1 MRARLKRD
9 RLGPLYAIADADALG
24 DTPMPEAVAAM
35 AEAGIRT
42 IQIRAKGRSG
52 AEQHRL
58 LTECLAAIEAI
69 EGAGEEVD
77 LWIDDRVD
85 LAALFPDSKCVG
97 VHVGQRDLPP
107 AAARRVVGDG
117 AWIGLST
124 HDEEQV
130 TAAELDPAVDLVAVG
145 PIFPT
150 VSKGRPDPVVGLDFL
165 ARARRLTGKPL
176 VAIGGIGADEI
187 SSVLAAGAD
196 AAVVL
201 SALCGGAGGLGRAGR
216 AEITDRC
223 RNLMLAAGCASS

>member
-1 MRARLKRD
+1 VRKLLARE
-9 RLGPLYAIADADALG
+9 RLGPVYAIADADALG

-58 LTECLAAIEAI
+58 LTECLAAVGNLKSEI
-69 EGAGEEVD
+69 D
-77 LWIDDRVD
+77 LWIDDRAD
-85 LAALFPDSKCVG
+85 LAALFPGVG

-117 AWIGLST
+117 VWIGLST
-124 HDEEQV
+124 HDAAQV
-130 TAAELDPAVDLVAVG
+130 EAAELDPDVDLVAVG

-150 VSKGRPDPVVGLDFL
+150 ASKERPDPVVGLDFL
-165 ARARRLTGKPL
+165 RRARQLTGKPL
-176 VAIGGIGADEI
+176 VAIGGIGEDEI
-187 SSVLAAGAD
+187 SDVLAAGAD

-201 SALCGGAGGLGRAGR
+201 SAVCRGGRAKITEGCRTLIAAGR
-216 AEITDRC
+216 GFHRDG
-223 RNLMLAAGCASS
+223 AAGCASS